1 MSSTFKIPRRRNAL
15 MVRPYMVVWSLAVFA
30 HALWSQEATRK
41 NGMVLIPARNA
52 SYTIGS
58 SRGFVDET
66 PTHTVTF
73 SHNFYMDTT
82 EVTQKQY
89 RLVMSAMYSQYA
101 EPTWNAQHGV
111 GDTYPAY
118 AVEWGDAALYCN
130 ARSKLEGL
138 DTAYQYIAISGHPG
152 DGCSLDGVVTRW
164 TSNGYR
170 LATEAEWE
178 FACRA
183 GSTTD
188 FYWGK
193 NAVNYPATAADTVEI
208 NAYAVWV
215 GNAWNFHAEHADF
228 GTHRVA
234 TKKPNAFGLYDMCGN
249 VFEWIND
256 WYLEYGEAA
265 VTDPMGADFES
276 YRYVRGGSW
285 GNGSEYLR
293 SANRSFASPD
303 YYIYFCGF
311 RTVLPVT
318 TTDVGRRETN
328 GGKTVN
334 EFQLQQN
341 YPNPFNPRTSIC
353 FHLPAS
359 RPVTLTVYDVT
370 GRLVAMLL
378 NQQVL
383 VAGAYTVRFEA
394 QDNPAGVYYYRL
406 HTPEQI
412 AVKKM
417 VLVR

>member
-1 MSSTFKIPRRRNAL
+1 MSSAFEFPRLHNAL
-15 MVRPYMVVWSLAVFA
+15 WPRPAITVWLLAVFVNL
-30 HALWSQEATRK
+30 LWGQETARK

-58 SRGFVDET
+58 SSGFDNEA
-66 PTHTVTF
+66 PMHTVTF
-73 SHNFYMDTT
+73 SHSFYMDTT

-89 RLVMSAMYSQYA
+89 RQVMSAVYSQYA
-101 EPTWNAQHGV
+101 EPTWNVQHGV
-111 GDTYPAY
+111 GDTYPVY

-138 DTAYQYIAISGHPG
+138 DTAYQYIALSGHPG

-183 GSTTD
+183 GSASD

-193 NAVNYPATAADTVEI
+193 NAVNYPVTAADTAEC
-208 NAYAVWV
+208 NAYAVWA
-215 GNAWNFHAEHADF
+215 GNAWNYHAEHADF
-228 GTHRVA
+228 GTHQVA

-265 VTDPMGADFES
+265 VTDPTGAEFES

-311 RTVLPVT
+311 RTVLPVIT
-318 TTDVGRRETN
+318 TAVDRHDTVG
-328 GGKTVN
+328 GQTVTG
-334 EFQLQQN
+334 FQLQQN
-341 YPNPFNPRTSIC
+341 YPNPFNPTTAIC
-353 FHLPAS
+353 FHLQT
-359 RPVTLTVYDVT
+359 RQPVTLAVYDIT
-370 GRLVAMLL
+370 GRLVATLL
-378 NQQVL
+378 NQQAL
-383 VAGAYTVRFEA
+383 TAGAHTVHFEA
-394 QDNPAGVYYYRL
+394 KDIPAGVYYYRL
-406 HTPEQI
+406 RTPEQT